1 MAYSAL
7 SSLMHTLQQLL
18 QPNQRLVCGSCIPQQ
33 HVESTYQSLCALQVF
48 LDEATEEAK
57 DIETLKRLEK
67 RLRDVVYKVEYRVD
81 SRLRNVIVADCGDD
95 RERACKAFNE
105 ELQEVE
111 KEVDSLKKEVM
122 QIEFNKRGSKSA
134 ELATTSSSS
143 RRYASEQNTVV
154 GMEDDF
160 NAILDRLTA
169 QTHELTVIPVVG
181 MGGIGKTTLARKAY
195 DDSSIRYRFDIH
207 SWVTV
212 SENYNERQVLLDV
225 IISIS
230 RDRTDESYE
239 TMSIN
244 QLAEIVY
251 KGLKGRRFLIIID
264 DLWSTEVWD
273 QMQRLFPND
282 NNKSRILLTTR
293 LNYVADYASPD
304 FPPHSMSFLS
314 LDNSWNLFTEMLF
327 KKDLCPP
334 QLQKIGKH
342 IIQQCRGLPL
352 SIVVIAGLLGKMD
365 LTHDNWKKIEENLN
379 SFFGF
384 PEDMEINVSKLI
396 RLWIS
401 EQFIKARSY
410 KRLEVVAEE
419 YLQDLIDRSLILAGK
434 RRANGRMRT
443 CKIHDLLRQLC
454 IIEAH
459 NENVVHAM
467 NANVPMFSEAI
478 NDQRRVIVPFDIKEK
493 HVYPTRHSSV
503 ITSMTRTFIFTKY
516 SDLDFAELFCSIVSQ
531 FKLLK
536 VLDVYNVRC
545 DFSSVIPKLIHLR
558 YVAANIDEAP
568 SLAKLWNLQTII
580 LRNFAS
586 KDLHLP
592 QEIWT
597 MSEIRHLDIRWSI
610 HMPNPLAAESHNSIE
625 EQPLFLNNLQT
636 LVLPSSPYLAEILR
650 RTPYLNKLTILDE
663 SRHPEYP
670 AILDPISLLQEL
682 ETLTIEADLGS
693 DLMILSR
700 DIFPPN
706 LKQLKLSYTT
716 LQWEDMV
723 VLANLPNLEVLKA
736 YSAFEGTNWKLNED
750 VVFQKLKYLRL
761 QYGGLERWEATN
773 DSFPM
778 LEQLLLYGF
787 RKLEEIP
794 QSIGDIMILKLIQI
808 ERCSAA
814 AVTSAKKIQ
823 EEQQSLGNYELQVRI
838 I

>member
-7 SSLMHTLQQLL
+7 SSLMHS
-18 QPNQRLVCGSCIPQQ
+18 NSCRL
-33 HVESTYQSLCALQVF
+33 TNVF
-48 LDEATEEAK
+48 LEEATEEAK
-57 DIETLKRLEK
+57 DNETLKSLEK
-67 RLRDVVYKVEYRVD
+67 RLRDVVYKLEYRVD
-81 SRLRNVIVADCGDD
+81 SRLRSVIVADSGDGQ
-95 RERACKAFNE
+95 ERAC
-105 ELQEVE
+105 E
-111 KEVDSLKKEVM
+111 KDVDSLKKEVM
-122 QIEFNKRGSKSA
+122 QIEFNKHGSK
-134 ELATTSSSS
+134 LATTSSSS
-143 RRYASEQNTVV
+143 RRYAIEQNTVV

-169 QTHELTVIPVVG
+169 QTHELTVIPVVV

-195 DDSSIRYRFDIH
+195 DDSSIRYRFDTH
-207 SWVTV
+207 VWVTI
-212 SENYNERQVLLDV
+212 SEKYNERQVLLDV
-225 IISIS
+225 VMSIS
-230 RDRTDESYE
+230 RDISDESYE
-239 TMSIN
+239 IMSID

-304 FPPHSMSFLS
+304 FPPHRMSFLS
-314 LDNSWNLFTEMLF
+314 LDDSWNLFTEMLF

-352 SIVVIAGLLGKMD
+352 SIVVIAGLVGKMD
-365 LTHDNWKKIEENLN
+365 PTHDNWKKIEENLN
-379 SFFGF
+379 SFFGTVSEQCQSILSLSYSYLPQYLKACFLYVGGF

-503 ITSMTRTFIFTKY
+503 ITSMIRTFIFTKY
-516 SDLDFAELFCSIVSQ
+516 SDLDFIERFCSIVST

-558 YVAANIDEAP
+558 YVAANIDKAP

-610 HMPNPLAAESHNSIE
+610 HMPNPLAAESHSVG

-636 LVLPSSPYLAEILR
+636 LVLCSSPYLAEILR

-663 SRHPEYP
+663 SRHPNYP
-670 AILDPISLLQEL
+670 AILDPLSLLQEL

-723 VLANLPNLEVLKA
+723 VLANLPNRI
-736 YSAFEGTNWKLNED
+736 FCIRGN
-750 VVFQKLKYLRL
+750 
-761 QYGGLERWEATN
+761 
-773 DSFPM
+773 
-778 LEQLLLYGF
+778 
-787 RKLEEIP
+787 KLET
-794 QSIGDIMILKLIQI
+794 K
-808 ERCSAA
+808 
-814 AVTSAKKIQ
+814 
-823 EEQQSLGNYELQVRI
+823 
-838 I
+838 

>member
-1 MAYSAL
+1 MAYAAL

-33 HVESTYQSLCALQVF
+33 HIESTYQSLSALQVF
-48 LDEATEEAK
+48 LEEATKEAK
-57 DIETLKRLEK
+57 DIETRKSLEK
-67 RLRDVVYKVEYRVD
+67 RIRDVVYKVEYRVD
-81 SRLRNVIVADCGDD
+81 SRLRSVIVADCGDD

-111 KEVDSLKKEVM
+111 KEVDSLKKEVI
-122 QIEFNKRGSKSA
+122 QIEFNKHGSKSA

-143 RRYASEQNTVV
+143 RRYAIEQYTVV

-160 NAILDRLTA
+160 INILDRLTA
-169 QTHELTVIPVVG
+169 QTHDLTVISVVG

-195 DDSSIRYRFDIH
+195 DDSSIRYRFDTH
-207 SWVTV
+207 AWVTV

-239 TMSIN
+239 TMSTD

-264 DLWSTEVWD
+264 DLWSTEAWD

-314 LDNSWNLFTEMLF
+314 LDDSWNLFTEMLF
-327 KKDLCPP
+327 KEDLCPLL
-334 QLQKIGKH
+334 LQKIGKH

-352 SIVVIAGLLGKMD
+352 SIVVIAGILGKMD
-365 LTHDNWKKIEENLN
+365 PTHDNWKKIEENLN

-396 RLWIS
+396 RLWIA

-410 KRLEVVAEE
+410 RRLEEVAEE

-493 HVYPTRHSSV
+493 HVYPTTHSSV
-503 ITSMTRTFIFTKY
+503 LTSMTRTFIFTKY
-516 SDLDFAELFCSIVSQ
+516 SDLDFTERFCSIVSQ

-545 DFSSVIPKLIHLR
+545 DFSCVIPKLIHLR

-568 SLAKLWNLQTII
+568 SLAKLWNLQSII

-636 LVLPSSPYLAEILR
+636 LVLCSSPYLVEILR
-650 RTPYLNKLTILDE
+650 RTPYLNKLTVLDE
-663 SRHPEYP
+663 SRHSDCP
-670 AILDPISLLQEL
+670 AILDPLSLLQEL

-693 DLMILSR
+693 DPMILSR

-736 YSAFEGTNWKLNED
+736 YSAFEGTYWRLNED

-761 QYGGLERWEATN
+761 QYGSLERWEATN
-773 DSFPM
+773 DNFPM

-794 QSIGDIMILKLIQI
+794 QSIGEIMILKLIQI

-823 EEQQSLGNYELQVRI
+823 QEQESWGNYGLQVRI